1 MKKKSNQTNCLNIET
16 IQEKEQGIIV
26 GGFSESIHLFLDSTK
41 NKADTAIN
49 RKGGNCVS
57 GCGKS
62 KKIKSA
68 KGSNSNCGGNCV
80 KGCGN

>member
-1 MKKKSNQTNCLNIET
+1 MKKKSNQTNCFNIET

-26 GGFSESIHLFLDSTK
+26 GGFSESIHSLSDTTKHKPDS
-41 NKADTAIN
+41 AIN

-57 GCGKS
+57 GCGKN
-62 KKIKSA
+62 KKTKPA
-68 KGSNSNCGGNCV
+68 KGTNSNCGGNCV